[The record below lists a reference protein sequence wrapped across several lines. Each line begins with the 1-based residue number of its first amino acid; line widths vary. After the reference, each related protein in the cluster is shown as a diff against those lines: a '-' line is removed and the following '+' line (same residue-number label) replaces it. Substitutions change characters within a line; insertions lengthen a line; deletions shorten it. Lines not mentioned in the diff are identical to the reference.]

1 VLIVHGKE
9 DPSIPIGQADEL
21 VNRLR
26 SRGGTVWY
34 LKATDEASRF
44 ADRRNRDGYY
54 RAFAQFLS
62 SLTP

>member
-1 VLIVHGKE
+1 M
-9 DPSIPIGQADEL
+9 

-34 LKATDEASRF
+34 LKATDEASSLV
-44 ADRRNRDGYY
+44 DRRSRDAYY
-54 RAFAQFLS
+54 RAFAQFLT